1 MASGGAGSG
10 GQEGAARAAA
20 ALCGL
25 YHEAGQRLRRLQDQ
39 LAARDAL
46 IERLRARLAA
56 LEGDAAPSL
65 VDALL
70 EQVARFREQLRQRE
84 GGAGEAALRQEIERL
99 SEQLEEKEKETQQLM
114 SQPEHEREKEVALLR
129 RSVAEKERARA
140 ASDILCRSLA
150 DETHQLRRTLAATA
164 HMCQH
169 LAKCLDE
176 QQCAQGNLRGK
187 SPEPE
192 CTGGAASVQAVIEK
206 LQEENRLLRQKLIHS
221 FLVSAAL
228 ESSVALSPQ
237 VEDLNA
243 KWQRYDASRDEYVRG
258 LHVQLQGLQA
268 PPEPEKTSCPELMRK
283 EISRLNRQLE
293 ERIRACADGRREL
306 AAVRGARD
314 AALERVQMLEQ
325 QILAYKDDFTSERA
339 DRERAQGRIQEL
351 EEQVASLRQQA
362 SWTQDRR
369 EPGSCRIHTGNR
381 TPKYLETD
389 ALELVAPSG
398 RRTGTG
404 SQGLDLPTEGRCP
417 GTTRRGQG
425 DLQCPHCLQCFG
437 DEQGEELF
445 RHVAECCQ

>member
-1 MASGGAGSG
+1 MSTEGAGSG

-25 YHEAGQRLRRLQDQ
+25 YHEAGQRLRRLEDQ

-84 GGAGEAALRQEIERL
+84 GGADEAALRQEIERL
-99 SEQLEEKEKETQQLM
+99 SEQLEEKEKAAQQLM
-114 SQPEHEREKEVALLR
+114 SQPEHEREKEVAQLR

-150 DETHQLRRTLAATA
+150 EETHQLRRTLAATA

-176 QQCAQGNLRGK
+176 RQHAQGDVGDK

-192 CTGGAASVQAVIEK
+192 CTDMAASVQAVIEK
-206 LQEENRLLRQKLIHS
+206 LREENRLLRQKVTH
-221 FLVSAAL
+221 
-228 ESSVALSPQ
+228 
-237 VEDLNA
+237 
-243 KWQRYDASRDEYVRG
+243 
-258 LHVQLQGLQA
+258 
-268 PPEPEKTSCPELMRK
+268 
-283 EISRLNRQLE
+283 
-293 ERIRACADGRREL
+293 
-306 AAVRGARD
+306 
-314 AALERVQMLEQ
+314 
-325 QILAYKDDFTSERA
+325 ILAYKDDFTSERA

-351 EEQVASLRQQA
+351 EEEVASLRQQA
-362 SWTQDRR
+362 SWTQERR
-369 EPGSCRIHTGNR
+369 EPGSCRTHMGNR
-381 TPKYLETD
+381 TSKYLEAD
-389 ALELVAPSG
+389 ALELVVPSG
-398 RRTGTG
+398 RRAGTG
-404 SQGLDLPTEGRCP
+404 SQGLDSPAEGRCP
-417 GTTRRGQG
+417 GAARRGQG
-425 DLQCPHCLQCFG
+425 DLQCPHCLRSFG

>member
-1 MASGGAGSG
+1 MSSGGTGSG

-114 SQPEHEREKEVALLR
+114 SQPEHAREKEVALLR

-176 QQCAQGNLRGK
+176 RQRTQGDVGEK

-192 CTGGAASVQAVIEK
+192 RTGGAASAQAVIEK
-206 LQEENRLLRQKLIHS
+206 LQEENRLLRQKVTH
-221 FLVSAAL
+221 
-228 ESSVALSPQ
+228 

-258 LHVQLQGLQA
+258 LHAQLQGLQA
-268 PPEPEKTSCPELMRK
+268 PPEPERPSCPELMRK

-293 ERIRACADGRREL
+293 EKIHACADVRREL
-306 AAVRGARD
+306 VAMRGARD
-314 AALERVQMLEQ
+314 TALERVQMLEQ

-339 DRERAQGRIQEL
+339 DRERAQSRIQEL
-351 EEQVASLRQQA
+351 EEEVASLRQQA
-362 SWTQDRR
+362 SWTQDHR

-381 TPKYLETD
+381 TFKYLETD

-398 RRTGTG
+398 RRAGTG
-404 SQGLDLPTEGRCP
+404 SQGLDSPAEGRCP
-417 GTTRRGQG
+417 GATRRGQG
-425 DLQCPHCLQCFG
+425 DLQCPHCLRCFG

>member
-1 MASGGAGSG
+1 MSSGGAGSG
-10 GQEGAARAAA
+10 GREGAPRAAA
-20 ALCGL
+20 TLCGL
-25 YHEAGQRLRRLQDQ
+25 YHEAGQRLRRLQDE

-84 GGAGEAALRQEIERL
+84 GGAAEAALRQEIERL
-99 SEQLEEKEKETQQLM
+99 SEQLEEKEKEKQQLM

-129 RSVAEKERARA
+129 QSVAEKERARA

-176 QQCAQGNLRGK
+176 RQRTQGDSREK

-192 CTGGAASVQAVIEK
+192 RTGGDTCVRDVIEK
-206 LQEENRLLRQKLIHS
+206 LQEENRLLRQKVTH
-221 FLVSAAL
+221 
-228 ESSVALSPQ
+228 

-258 LHVQLQGLQA
+258 LHAQLQGLQA
-268 PPEPEKTSCPELMRK
+268 PREPERPSPPELMRK

-293 ERIRACADGRREL
+293 EKINDCAEVKEEL
-306 AAVRGARD
+306 TAVRRARD

-351 EEQVASLRQQA
+351 EEQVAALRHQA
-362 SWTQDRR
+362 S
-369 EPGSCRIHTGNR
+369 
-381 TPKYLETD
+381 
-389 ALELVAPSG
+389 
-398 RRTGTG
+398 RRTAESGA
-404 SQGLDLPTEGRCP
+404 PAGR
-417 GTTRRGQG
+417 TRGAK
-425 DLQCPHCLQCFG
+425 PPST
-437 DEQGEELF
+437 
-445 RHVAECCQ
+445 